1 MSEEYNSIREVP
13 DDRFPD
19 FLFNPIRNVF
29 ENDIYDK
36 ESFDEDNPTVI
47 RAHSIRG
54 KTKNLDRY
62 LSDIEAYNNYMDYL
76 ADTQANGEMNL
87 LQSFIESDEDET
99 SFYIPIR
106 PRLKKNSPAYA
117 MLKSGVRPS
126 MRDELPDYDEI
137 LEIVEEENP
146 NINLI
151 NERVPYDSTKKPQ
164 KEIRKE
170 VRKIF
175 ETSARNNR
183 IRGLYSGETINDSLE
198 LIKGFMR
205 SYGPTAYNMEENNY
219 QELSISDLIKIDS
232 NEKYDIGINHEPMDA
247 KIKISHNCRV
257 ISNRE
262 ERNLEIM
269 KILYQA
275 SGIET
280 AFDVA
285 KGKGMR
291 KSAVKLAMREAGI
304 VDPVDKK
311 DMKKFKKKEKKRR
324 QMLQSSLNGNRDIA
338 KALSRNKFNFDDNDD
353 ILAMQLGDLFRG
365 K

>member
-1 MSEEYNSIREVP
+1 MSEEYTNIREVP
-13 DDRFPD
+13 DDRFPG

-36 ESFDEDNPTVI
+36 ESFDEDNPVVI

-62 LSDIEAYNNYMDYL
+62 LADVDAYNDYMGYL
-76 ADTQANGEMNL
+76 ADTQANGEMRL

-99 SFYIPIR
+99 AFFMPIR
-106 PRLKKNSPAYA
+106 PRLKKNSPAYD

-126 MRDELPDYDEI
+126 VRDELPDYDEI
-137 LEIVEEENP
+137 IDQVEDEHP
-146 NINLI
+146 HIDNIS
-151 NERVPYDSTKKPQ
+151 ERVPYDSTKKPE

-183 IRGLYSGETINDSLE
+183 IRGLYSGESVNDSLE
-198 LIKGFMR
+198 LIKGFMK
-205 SYGPTAYNMEENNY
+205 SYGPTAYNMDENRY
-219 QELSISDLIKIDS
+219 EDLSISEMMKEES
-232 NEKYDIGINHEPMDA
+232 NERYDIGINHEPIDSR
-247 KIKISHNCRV
+247 IKISHNSRV

-285 KGKGMR
+285 KGKGMK

-304 VDPVDKK
+304 VEPIDKK
-311 DMKKFKKKEKKRR
+311 DMKKFKKKEKKRK
-324 QMLQSSLNGNRDIA
+324 QMLQASLNGNREIA
-338 KALSRNKFNFDDNDD
+338 KALSRNKFNFDDSDD
-353 ILAMQLGDLFRG
+353 IMAMQLGDLFRG